1 MPKLIKYR
9 GKIYETFNAEKTDY
23 RPLDKNDKTRI
34 GLLPIKRTPN
44 STPELEEEFCLK
56 FEIIA

>member
-1 MPKLIKYR
+1 MPKLIKVD
-9 GKIYETFNAEKTDY
+9 GKIYETFDSDKTDF

-34 GLLPIKRTPN
+34 GLLRYKRTPN
-44 STPELEEEFCLK
+44 DNQELINKFCLK